1 MQASVWKSHQ
11 PTDNNIWASSWENQH
26 FAYAKTKTQIS
37 CAVTAKLINAFVFAT
52 RILQS
57 LYFLNPKFQAFSHL
71 VWLYSLVCVG
81 PGRKPRRPVFSQR
94 GSSESIDVFRT
105 SLVAIFLVPLF
116 RHFVNV
122 TGHKTTSQQSIF
134 AESTATSQ
142 PVGFG
147 ELTTTLHHSGL
158 GEPAYV
164 STDTFSVTT
173 DLDELQ
179 TNASTPI
186 DKSVWKSNGTGHI
199 SQALFV
205 TIKQTLWFYVV
216 PIVLPIGILGNILG
230 VCFLNYRRSKQS
242 FYVFLLALI
251 SSDLVYL
258 LLTLLQNAAMI
269 MESYNKDLADTVNC
283 YIGNVIQVLQWNTYS
298 TCTHLVCL
306 MACERLINIMRP
318 FWRRNENFHKRT
330 VAIIVT
336 IIVTNIILRLPALLK
351 YEITHQTDPSTNLT
365 KCVLVK
371 TTWLN
376 DNMFWHKHY
385 VVVMLSITQ
394 VAPLIATIMANISI
408 VILLSRQR
416 EQRAE
421 LFAKKETRAQ
431 HYQQYI
437 TTLTLI
443 ILSVCLSTSLLP
455 SITMAALKLYL
466 PETYGFSGLE
476 RFTALAISEIGFFL
490 RVISSST
497 DFVIYIWLSTSSRKM
512 LLKLIKRKLGCKT
525 DVGSFNDLDT
535 IAKSKRE
542 TGETSLNEWFP
553 FH

>member
-1 MQASVWKSHQ
+1 MIFEPRHEKTNILHMQK
-11 PTDNNIWASSWENQH
+11 
-26 FAYAKTKTQIS
+26 KTQIS
-37 CAVTAKLINAFVFAT
+37 FSVTAKLISAFVFAT
-52 RILQS
+52 LIVQS
-57 LYFLNPKFQAFSHL
+57 LYFLNTEFQVSSHL
-71 VWLYSLVCVG
+71 VWLCSLVCVG

-94 GSSESIDVFRT
+94 GSYESIDVFRT

-122 TGHKTTSQQSIF
+122 TGQNTTSQQSIF
-134 AESTATSQ
+134 DESTAHSP

-147 ELTTTLHHSGL
+147 ELATTLKYSGL
-158 GEPAYV
+158 GESAYV
-164 STDTFSVTT
+164 STAAIDIRKDVTSESNTFSVTT

-179 TNASTPI
+179 MHASTPI
-186 DKSVWKSNGTGHI
+186 DKSAWKRNGTGHI

-258 LLTLLQNAAMI
+258 LLTLLQNAVMI

-336 IIVTNIILRLPALLK
+336 IMVTNIILRLPALLK

-365 KCVLVK
+365 KCVLVE
-371 TTWLN
+371 TTWVN

-394 VAPLIATIMANISI
+394 VAPLIATILANISI

-443 ILSVCLSTSLLP
+443 MLSVCLMTSLLP
-455 SITMAALKLYL
+455 SISMAALKLYL

-512 LLKLIKRKLGCKT
+512 FLKLIKRKLGCKT

-535 IAKSKRE
+535 IAKSNRE
-542 TGETSLNEWFP
+542 TGETSLNE
-553 FH
+553 